1 MPLVV
6 CDTKQPMTLDAA
18 QHRSGKGAGDE
29 NFPVAS
35 WLVAPP
41 YRRPIM
47 AFYEFVRIA
56 DDIADHP
63 TLSETDKLGHLDR
76 LEASLLGRDDHN
88 AAGIVLR
95 AALAERNLS
104 PQHAQDLLKAFRQ
117 DVTKHRYADWDEL
130 IDYCRYSAMPVG
142 RFVLDVHGESRS
154 TWPASDNICA
164 VLQIINHLQD
174 CGKDYRA
181 LNRVYIPQD
190 SLAANGAVTEALSA
204 SASSPELL
212 VCLHQL
218 AKRTEEYLDARPPL
232 ADEVADTRLACE
244 VAVIGS
250 LAHRLLALL
259 KQRDPL
265 ADKVHLGRGALIATM
280 TGAVTRT
287 LVRRLVPRAASQ
299 RRPQDLRS

>member
-154 TWPASDNICA
+154 RHWRPRARPRNCLPACTGLRTAPASCWN
-164 VLQIINHLQD
+164 
-174 CGKDYRA
+174 RA
-181 LNRVYIPQD
+181 ACCRHRSTTGGCRWRFPL
-190 SLAANGAVTEALSA
+190 
-204 SASSPELL
+204 SSPWRGIS
-212 VCLHQL
+212 CSCCG
-218 AKRTEEYLDARPPL
+218 PG
-232 ADEVADTRLACE
+232 TR
-244 VAVIGS
+244 
-250 LAHRLLALL
+250 
-259 KQRDPL
+259 
-265 ADKVHLGRGALIATM
+265 
-280 TGAVTRT
+280 
-287 LVRRLVPRAASQ
+287 
-299 RRPQDLRS
+299 